1 MIIQSQFT
9 PASGLSNSHLQTLLP
24 TFIRNQL
31 TFAGVE
37 QTLEL
42 EDGDFVDLVWTEK
55 PASSKNTKPIVVIFH
70 GLEGSIHSP
79 YVKGM
84 MRAIKK
90 QGWTGLLMHFR
101 GCSQNLNRLP
111 RTYHSGETG
120 DAKQLLSWLKKHY
133 EDHPLAAVGFSL
145 GGNMLLKL
153 QAELGS
159 ESPLKAAVSVCAP
172 VLLSNCANRLNSGF
186 SKIYQ
191 RYLLGHLK
199 RKVRVNA
206 LRHDYET
213 LINLK
218 TRDINRLKSF
228 WLFDDLVTAPLHG
241 FSGVDE
247 YYSDSSARQYLK
259 NIQTP
264 ALILQALD
272 DPFMTRDII
281 PQASELSACTEL
293 ELSKH
298 GGHVGFIGG
307 SVLKPEYWLEKRLP
321 EYLSDYI

>member
-9 PASGLSNSHLQTLLP
+9 PAAGLSNSHVQTLLP
-24 TFIRNQL
+24 TFIRNRL
-31 TFAGVE
+31 TFTGVE

-42 EDGDFVDLVWTEK
+42 DDGDFVDLVWTEK
-55 PASSKNTKPIVVIFH
+55 PEGSNNPKPIVVIFH
-70 GLEGSIHSP
+70 GLEGSIGSP

-84 MRAIKK
+84 MRAITK

-120 DAKQLLSWLKKHY
+120 DAKQLLSWLKKNY
-133 EDHPLAAVGFSL
+133 EEHPLAAVGFSL

-153 QAELGS
+153 QAELGP

-172 VLLSNCANRLNSGF
+172 VLLMHCANRLNSGF

-191 RYLLGHLK
+191 RYLLGPLRK
-199 RKVRVNA
+199 KVRVNA
-206 LRHDYET
+206 LRHDYEA

-218 TRDINRLKSF
+218 TRDINRLKNF

-247 YYSDSSARQYLK
+247 YYSESSARQYLK

-264 ALILQALD
+264 VLILQALD

-281 PQASELSACTEL
+281 PRASELSGSTKL
-293 ELSKH
+293 ELSQH

-307 SVLKPEYWLEKRLP
+307 SFFKPEYWLEHRVP